1 MKKNYVSY
9 EAPTLSLSEVVV
21 EAGFALSQGG
31 GNGWGDEG
39 TPGGDFDN
47 NDYGDECYEE
57 DCIVDDR
64 GSRCIGGLPEE

>member
-9 EAPTLSLSEVVV
+9 EAPTLSWSEVVV

-47 NDYGDECYEE
+47 NDYGDE
-57 DCIVDDR
+57 
-64 GSRCIGGLPEE
+64 L